1 MAIATFDLSRF
12 LGQAALALNRPEIG
26 GKKVQNKR
34 NGLCHY
40 GRKWKT
46 LRRFAITGIWSWAKG
61 SWWTTKG
68 MFWRW
73 L

>member
-40 GRKWKT
+40 GRKWKMENLT
-46 LRRFAITGIWSWAKG
+46 
-61 SWWTTKG
+61 
-68 MFWRW
+68 
-73 L
+73 

>member
-40 GRKWKT
+40 GRKWKMENGKWKT
-46 LRRFAITGIWSWAKG
+46 LRRFAITGIWS
-61 SWWTTKG
+61 
-68 MFWRW
+68 
-73 L
+73 